1 MKIKSK
7 EENKKPESFK
17 FKSKPIT
24 FYGMLLILFLGLKLS
39 GNIDWNWFLV
49 FSPIIL
55 NITVR
60 FFQFI
65 LLYPI
70 FKYIEKLEKEEKE
83 KIK

>member
-17 FKSKPIT
+17 FKSNPISL
-24 FYGMLLILFLGLKLS
+24 GDMLFILFLGLKLTD
-39 GNIDWNWFLV
+39 NIDWNWFLV

-65 LLYPI
+65 LFYPI

-83 KIK
+83 K